1 MTWRS
6 VAARIA
12 LACIAALLVCAPR
25 PAHGQGGDAADW
37 TADFRPAMRPAA
49 QGDMLAHSTA
59 PRYTIALDI
68 APGADETLVSGQQTV
83 SYTNRL
89 TTALDTIVFRL
100 YPNLDS
106 FGARM
111 TVGDVTVEGVTVERV
126 TIAPDLDATHTVL
139 TVPLSDPLPPGESVT
154 LSMPFAITITNDSR
168 DLYGQFGVLDGVL
181 ALPEAYP
188 VLSVYEPGRGWW
200 QETEH
205 PLGDAVF
212 SETAFY
218 DVHVTA
224 PAELI
229 LTASGSEIDLTSNDD
244 GTLTHRFV
252 APLMRDFSLAA
263 SPHYVTL
270 TGEQD
275 GVLIRLLYDPAPEG
289 TQTAT
294 QHALQVA
301 RDALRIYSEL
311 YGPYPFAEL
320 DIAQTPNSAGG
331 LEYPGLIVLNG
342 DVWAANTDYF
352 TFLIVHEIAHQWW
365 YSLVGNDQIRHPWI
379 DEALAQYSV
388 AQYILATEGEDAY
401 AAALDSFRMQYEA
414 FAATE
419 GDAPIGLP
427 ISAYPDQATYWAFI
441 YQKGPAFFA
450 LLDEQYGRDA
460 VISALRALFAA
471 DRYGIATPDGVRSMF
486 EQTLGTDL
494 DALFADWVGGFPVG

>member
-1 MTWRS
+1 MTRRS
-6 VAARIA
+6 LAAWIA
-12 LACIAALLVCAPR
+12 LGCTVALLVCVPV
-25 PAHGQGGDAADW
+25 PAYGQGGSAVDW
-37 TADFRPAMRPAA
+37 MADFRPAMLPAY
-49 QGDMLAHSTA
+49 QGDMMFYSTA
-59 PRYTIALDI
+59 PRYTISLGI
-68 APGADETLVSGQQTV
+68 APGADETLISGQQTV
-83 SYTNRL
+83 TYTNRL
-89 TTALDTIVFRL
+89 SVPLDTLVFRL

-106 FGARM
+106 YGGQM
-111 TVGDVTVEGVTVERV
+111 TVGEATVGGAAIKPT
-126 TIAPDLDATHTVL
+126 LDDTRTVL
-139 TVPLSDPLPPGESVT
+139 TVALPSPLPPGEHIT
-154 LSMPFAITITNDSR
+154 LSIPFAITITNESR
-168 DLYGQFGVLDGVL
+168 HLYGQFGVLDGIL
-181 ALPEAYP
+181 ALPNAYP
-188 VLSVYEPGRGWW
+188 VLSVYEPGKGWW
-200 QETEH
+200 HETDH
-205 PLGDAVF
+205 PQGDAVF

-224 PAELI
+224 PADLI
-229 LTASGSEIDLTSNDD
+229 LAASGSEIDLAVNDD

-263 SPHYVTL
+263 STRYVTM

-275 GVLIRLLYDPAPEG
+275 GVLIRLLYDPAPDG
-289 TQTAT
+289 VQAAT
-294 QHALQVA
+294 QHALEIA

-331 LEYPGLIVLNG
+331 LEYPGLIDING
-342 DVWAANTDYF
+342 DVWAADTDYF
-352 TFLIVHEIAHQWW
+352 TFLLVHEIAHQWW
-365 YSLVGNDQIRHPWI
+365 YSLMGNDQIRHPWI

-401 AAALDSFRMQYEA
+401 AAALESFRMQYEA

-486 EQTLGTDL
+486 EQTLGADL